1 MQEIQSAAW
10 TRASIPGVLATR
22 GCTIS
27 AKTKKF
33 PDPNKDFMMSCPGV
47 FNIDHG
53 KHMSIKRRV
62 EVIITLF
69 LHQLLFASKSCVL
82 LADVAKS
89 SVGV

>member
-1 MQEIQSAAW
+1 MQSAAW
-10 TRASIPGVLATR
+10 TKAGMGGTLAKR

-33 PDPNKDFMMSCPGV
+33 PDLNKDYMMSCPGV

-62 EVIITLF
+62 EVFFVCILISAFTN
-69 LHQLLFASKSCVL
+69 
-82 LADVAKS
+82 
-89 SVGV
+89 